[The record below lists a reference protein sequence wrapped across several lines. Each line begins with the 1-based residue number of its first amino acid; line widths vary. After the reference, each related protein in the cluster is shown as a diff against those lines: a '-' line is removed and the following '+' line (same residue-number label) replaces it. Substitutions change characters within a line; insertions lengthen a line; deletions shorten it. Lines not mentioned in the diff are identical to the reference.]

1 MVMSGV
7 QEGLELPEDEEE
19 KKKTEADKEKFGG
32 LCKVLSSYFY
42 CFSILGTIE
51 GVFCVEKELFHSSG
65 FLSQVMK
72 DILDKKIEKVVVSNR
87 LVASPCCIV
96 TSQVIPK

>member
-32 LCKVLSSYFY
+32 LCKVLLMASLLLNYKDFAWNIYF
-42 CFSILGTIE
+42 T
-51 GVFCVEKELFHSSG
+51 GVFI
-65 FLSQVMK
+65 MK
-72 DILDKKIEKVVVSNR
+72 HLVVAGDEVPPVVAVQFILLPR
-87 LVASPCCIV
+87 LGD
-96 TSQVIPK
+96 